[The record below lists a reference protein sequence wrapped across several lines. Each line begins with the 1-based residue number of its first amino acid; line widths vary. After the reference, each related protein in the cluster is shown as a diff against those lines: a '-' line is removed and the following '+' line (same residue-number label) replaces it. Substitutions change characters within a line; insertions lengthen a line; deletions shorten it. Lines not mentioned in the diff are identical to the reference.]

1 MTSLKK
7 AGKVVCIGRNY
18 ACVLLSV
25 DPVHAFSSSHMHKLN
40 TRPPYTHTNLSYAYI
55 MHNRKANHCSR

>member
-1 MTSLKK
+1 
-7 AGKVVCIGRNY
+7 
-18 ACVLLSV
+18 
-25 DPVHAFSSSHMHKLN
+25 MHKLN